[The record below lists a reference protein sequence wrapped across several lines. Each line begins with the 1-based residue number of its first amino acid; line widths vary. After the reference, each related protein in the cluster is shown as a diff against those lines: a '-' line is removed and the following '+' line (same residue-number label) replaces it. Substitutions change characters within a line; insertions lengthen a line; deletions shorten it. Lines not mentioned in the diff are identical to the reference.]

1 MPSHPLL
8 TKRGLM
14 LLQDNS
20 TIEHTGD
27 GRFLQKMAL
36 VMDEGPEL
44 EQIHRL
50 RMANAL
56 RQHGFSDNRTMK
68 FNAQIPAWRVWE
80 AENILGFNLADK
92 KDFRKYLIL
101 HPEFIIA
108 PVDTGRS
115 GKIIVKGH

>member
-1 MPSHPLL
+1 
-8 TKRGLM
+8 M

>member
-92 KDFRKYLIL
+92 KDFRLI
-101 HPEFIIA
+101 PEGPA
-108 PVDTGRS
+108 RS
-115 GKIIVKGH
+115 SSRATEE